1 MDKTKVLKRSLRVG
15 MTLAIAY
22 LWAHLYLRA
31 GPLDPAQSFLGYL
44 ATVVPIAMFAGAGL
58 LVALSRGY
66 IARSSQRHLAWI
78 VAFVFLTTLAS
89 ASRGDQRTLLSAGL
103 LGLVLAWIA
112 ATRPDVRVE
121 TLNTLMLASLIGGAL
136 AYLTG
141 LSPYGVI
148 PGQYHEGEDRGIEWR
163 VSLFPLIPESGYL
176 AALAMV
182 FNRLHGRGAWRWLC
196 MSLAAYF
203 LLLSGVRSALLAWL
217 LCEAYVQVHRRTTMH
232 QQRLRM
238 LAVLALLVL
247 FVIGVMGSSVL
258 LLLPGLANSPVS
270 SWLFREAATDLSSES
285 LEQSVYR
292 VWLWIQHLEL
302 FFSSPLLGVGTYNFG
317 ALVGSMVEGAADTGS
332 ESFLTFWLSRV
343 GLCFLPFI
351 ALLIGLLRSAV
362 RQASPLQTC
371 AFIVFMV
378 AALAYGS
385 ILVPYNLIFVLLFAV
400 MMSADSS
407 VTPSRVGRIVPTP
420 ISATPLHGELDA
432 R

>member
-1 MDKTKVLKRSLRVG
+1 
-15 MTLAIAY
+15 MTLAVGY
-22 LWAHLYLRA
+22 FWAHLYLRA

-58 LVALSRGY
+58 LIALGQGR
-66 IARSSQRHLAWI
+66 IDRSSRCQLGWI
-78 VAFVFLTTLAS
+78 VAFVVLTTLAS
-89 ASRGDQRTLLSAGL
+89 ASRGDQGTLLSAGL

-112 ATRPDVRVE
+112 ATRPVVRVE
-121 TLNTLMLASLIGGAL
+121 TLNALMLASLLGGAL
-136 AYLTG
+136 AYITG

-148 PGQYHEGEDRGIEWR
+148 PGQYEEGGDRGIEWR
-163 VSLFPLIPESGYL
+163 VSLFPLIPESGFL

-217 LCEAYVQVHRRTTMH
+217 LCEAYVHVHRRTAAH
-232 QQRLRM
+232 QSRLRM

-247 FVIGVMGSSVL
+247 FVLGVMGSSVL
-258 LLLPGLANSPVS
+258 LLLPGLANSPLS

-292 VWLWIQHLEL
+292 FWLWTQHLDL
-302 FFSSPLLGVGTYNFG
+302 FFSSPVLGMGTYDFG
-317 ALVGSMVEGAADTGS
+317 AVVGSMVEGAADTGS

-362 RQASPLQTC
+362 RRASPLQAC

-385 ILVPYNLIFVLLFAV
+385 ILVPYNLMFLLLFGV
-400 MMSADSS
+400 MMTADSGAAPS
-407 VTPSRVGRIVPTP
+407 SISRVVPAP
-420 ISATPLHGELDA
+420 IPATPPLGEPDA